1 MTKDKPN
8 PDDSQHRSNARF
20 TATVRFVIAMAMAMR
35 FASVLD
41 AQEAYGTLRRTELDA
56 PSKGT
61 VVVATRLSDGQVIAR
76 TVTGV
81 QGTWRL
87 RLTTDS
93 IMIRALRIGYAQYV
107 LGTVKLAAGERR
119 DMSAVLPART
129 LTLPERRTAVDS
141 RCRVRPDSA
150 SLVAQLFHEAR
161 TALTASQLVS
171 LDGPVRSRVRVAN
184 EIWRHDER
192 ERLEVSYREYVS
204 NALRPYGSASVD
216 SLLEH
221 GFVTRHVERFAGFKH
236 AEETAVDYRVPSVD
250 LLVDDRFLADY
261 CLHLS
266 MDRDDH
272 PEWIGVGFRPARTN
286 RRLTLIEGTLWLD
299 RRTSELRRLEFGYA
313 GLEGNERAIAPGGWL
328 EFTRLETGLW
338 LVSRYGLRMPAIGSW
353 IEQRGP
359 TTRSVTVRYVPVVK
373 VTGELLELAV
383 GAQSTFTNAATDVLK
398 DTTLVPLPIPID
410 SIAATCANARGQ
422 AAVVGQVLGAGRA
435 GLAATALRF
444 VWRAPGE
451 SDTGWLQSEAVTDT
465 LGRYRACGIPQD
477 RVVTVEVRAVGHDP
491 AAIALR
497 IGSPRKAGY
506 LDLVLSPEGSGGP

>member
-8 PDDSQHRSNARF
+8 PTGGQHRSIAPLAAAARH
-20 TATVRFVIAMAMAMR
+20 VIAMSAAAL
-35 FASVLD
+35 FASVAS
-41 AQEAYGTLRRTELDA
+41 AQEAHGTLRRADLEA

-61 VVVATRLSDGQVIAR
+61 LVVATRLSDGHLIAR
-76 TVTGV
+76 TVTGER
-81 QGTWRL
+81 GTWRL

-93 IMIRALRIGYAQYV
+93 IVIRALRIGYAQHV
-107 LGTVKLAAGERR
+107 LGTVRLAAGERIEL
-119 DMSAVLPART
+119 STVLPART
-129 LTLPERRTAVDS
+129 VTLPERRTSADS

-161 TALTASQLVS
+161 TALAASQLVS

-184 EIWRHDER
+184 EVWRHDEK
-192 ERLEVSYREYVS
+192 ERLEASYGEHVS
-204 NALRPYGSASVD
+204 NSLRPYGSASVD

-221 GFVTRHVERFAGFKH
+221 GFVTRLVERFAGFKH
-236 AEETAVDYRVPSVD
+236 AQETAVDYRVPSVD
-250 LLVDDRFLADY
+250 LLVDDRFLANY
-261 CLHLS
+261 CLHLAKA
-266 MDRDDH
+266 RDDR
-272 PEWIGVGFRPARTN
+272 PNWIGVGFRPARAN

-299 RRTSELRRLEFGYA
+299 RRTSELQRLEFGYA
-313 GLEGNERAIAPGGWL
+313 GLEGNELAIAPGGWL

-373 VTGELLELAV
+373 VTGEVLELAV
-383 GAQSTFTNAATDVLK
+383 GARSTFTSAATDVLK

-410 SIAATCANARGQ
+410 SIAATCANNRGQ

-465 LGRYRACGIPQD
+465 IGRYRVCGIPQD